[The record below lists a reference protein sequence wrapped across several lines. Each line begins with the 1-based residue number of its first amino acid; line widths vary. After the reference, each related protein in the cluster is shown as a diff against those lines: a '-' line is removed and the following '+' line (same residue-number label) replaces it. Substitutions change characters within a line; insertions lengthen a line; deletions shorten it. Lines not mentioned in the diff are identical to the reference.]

1 MELKKELEK
10 LEFNKLSEEKQIE
23 KLVELLN
30 SGFGK
35 DDYKPASI
43 VEKLKANYKMK
54 LNTKNI
60 KVSRSKVYLHTII
73 ELEFE
78 ITNLQTNETK
88 TTIFKIHGLN
98 Y

>member
-1 MELKKELEK
+1 
-10 LEFNKLSEEKQIE
+10 
-23 KLVELLN
+23 
-30 SGFGK
+30 
-35 DDYKPASI
+35 
-43 VEKLKANYKMK
+43 MK

-60 KVSRSKVYLHTII
+60 KISKSEVYLHTII